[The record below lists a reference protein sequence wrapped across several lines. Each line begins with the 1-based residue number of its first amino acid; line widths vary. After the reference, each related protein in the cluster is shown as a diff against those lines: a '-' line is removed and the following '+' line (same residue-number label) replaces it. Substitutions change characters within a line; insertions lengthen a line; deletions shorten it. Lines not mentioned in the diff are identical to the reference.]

1 MSNAPRY
8 HGYIPG
14 IIVSAVYSDSV
25 TKAGKCS
32 VQLLCQ
38 NKLMTQQ
45 SVSIS
50 KAWIHLR
57 KTDGRAESVIQLMC
71 PSPAYWAEHLG
82 RCTRSP
88 GLLSGRTWWQYH
100 VPSVDWNSFLRRTKP
115 SERQKGEQQLG
126 THVAKKTAAQSHYYC
141 KAVTLLSNFRQF
153 TSGQSLSM
161 SVRSLDRAD
170 RATSFCRCHRVVE

>member
-1 MSNAPRY
+1 MQNALRY

-50 KAWIHLR
+50 KAWVHLR
-57 KTDGRAESVIQLMC
+57 KTDGRAGSEIQLTC
-71 PSPAYWAEHLG
+71 RSPAYWAKHIG
-82 RCTRSP
+82 HCIRSP
-88 GLLSGRTWWQYH
+88 GLLSGRIWWQYH
-100 VPSVDWNSFLRRTKP
+100 VPSVDWNSFLRHTKP
-115 SERQKGEQQLG
+115 SKRDRQVSSSWGFMEQKRLVDSL
-126 THVAKKTAAQSHYYC
+126 TSTANLSICFEISNNLPQDSPCPCQSG
-141 KAVTLLSNFRQF
+141 L
-153 TSGQSLSM
+153 
-161 SVRSLDRAD
+161 
-170 RATSFCRCHRVVE
+170 